1 MAKKQFYKRQRN
13 PIILLVC
20 EGKNKT
26 ERKYFSHYQVRESHY
41 RLAIKDSEA
50 TDVMGMARH
59 AANIYKE
66 YQMDPAIG
74 DLAFCL
80 IDLDLRRD
88 KYDAYLK
95 AKQKYPQVRFI
106 VSNPCFEIW
115 LLYYFTEN
123 PKTESSSQA
132 VKEQMKRYVPAYNEA
147 MDVYD
152 QCDLEDKYA
161 VAINRSEKKN
171 AFYEEDKILVER
183 NPYTEVQD
191 LILILKQHYQD
202 KQLIYFFST
211 LRLFKF

>member
-1 MAKKQFYKRQRN
+1 MAKRQSYKRQRS
-13 PIILLVC
+13 PILLLVC

-59 AANIYKE
+59 AANLYKE
-66 YQMDPAIG
+66 YQMNPAIG

-80 IDLDLRRD
+80 IDLDLRHD
-88 KYDAYLK
+88 KYNAYLK

-115 LLYYFTEN
+115 LLYYFTEK

-132 VKEQMKRYVPAYNEA
+132 VKEQMKKYVPGYNEA

-152 QCDLEDKYA
+152 QCDLADKYA

-171 AFYEEDKILVER
+171 ELYSEESALVER
-183 NPYTEVQD
+183 NPYTNVQD
-191 LILILKQHYQD
+191 LVMLLLDI
-202 KQLIYFFST
+202 
-211 LRLFKF
+211 

>member
-1 MAKKQFYKRQRN
+1 MARKQSYKRQRS
-13 PIILLVC
+13 PILLLVC
-20 EGKNKT
+20 EGRNKT
-26 ERKYFSHYQVRESHY
+26 ERKYFSHYKVRELPY
-41 RLAIKDSEA
+41 RLEIRDSEA
-50 TDVMGMARH
+50 TDVMGMARR
-59 AANIYKE
+59 AANLYKE
-66 YQMDPAIG
+66 YQMDPEIG

-95 AKQKYPQVRFI
+95 AQQKYPQIRFI

-132 VKEQMKRYVPAYNEA
+132 VKEQMKKYVSGYNEA
-147 MDVYD
+147 MDVYA
-152 QCDLEDKYA
+152 QCALEDKYA

-171 AFYEEDKILVER
+171 AYYEEDKILVER

-191 LILILKQHYQD
+191 LILILKNY
-202 KQLIYFFST
+202 
-211 LRLFKF
+211 

>member
-1 MAKKQFYKRQRN
+1 MARKQSYKRQRS
-13 PIILLVC
+13 PILLLVC
-20 EGKNKT
+20 EGRNKT
-26 ERKYFSHYQVRESHY
+26 ERKYFSHYKVRELPY
-41 RLAIKDSEA
+41 RLEIRDSEA

-59 AANIYKE
+59 AANLYKE
-66 YQMDPAIG
+66 YQMDPEIG
-74 DLAFCL
+74 DLAFCF
-80 IDLDLRRD
+80 IDLDLRHD

-132 VKEQMKRYVPAYNEA
+132 VKEQMKRYAPAYNEA
-147 MDVYD
+147 MDVYA
-152 QCDLEDKYA
+152 QYNLEDKYA

-191 LILILKQHYQD
+191 LILILKQH
-202 KQLIYFFST
+202 
-211 LRLFKF
+211 

>member
-1 MAKKQFYKRQRN
+1 MARKQSYKRQRS
-13 PIILLVC
+13 PILLLVC
-20 EGKNKT
+20 EGRNKT
-26 ERKYFSHYQVRESHY
+26 ERKYFSHYKVRELPY
-41 RLAIKDSEA
+41 RLEIRDSEA
-50 TDVMGMARH
+50 TDVMGMARR
-59 AANIYKE
+59 AANLYKE
-66 YQMDPAIG
+66 YQMDPEIG
-74 DLAFCL
+74 DLVFCL
-80 IDLDLRRD
+80 IDLDLRHD

-95 AKQKYPQVRFI
+95 AKQKCPQVRFI

-191 LILILKQHYQD
+191 LILILKQH
-202 KQLIYFFST
+202 
-211 LRLFKF
+211 

>member
-1 MAKKQFYKRQRN
+1 MARKQSYKRQRS
-13 PIILLVC
+13 PILLLVC
-20 EGKNKT
+20 EGRNKT
-26 ERKYFSHYQVRESHY
+26 ERKYFSHYKVRELPY
-41 RLAIKDSEA
+41 RLEIRDSEA
-50 TDVMGMARH
+50 TDVMGMARR
-59 AANIYKE
+59 AANLYKE
-66 YQMDPAIG
+66 YQMDPEIG

-88 KYDAYLK
+88 KYDAYLN

-123 PKTESSSQA
+123 PKAESSSQA
-132 VKEQMKRYVPAYNEA
+132 VKEQMKKCVPGYNEA

-191 LILILKQHYQD
+191 LILILKQH
-202 KQLIYFFST
+202 
-211 LRLFKF
+211 

>member
-1 MAKKQFYKRQRN
+1 MARKQSYKRQRS
-13 PIILLVC
+13 PILLLVC
-20 EGKNKT
+20 EGRNKT
-26 ERKYFSHYQVRESHY
+26 ERKYFSHYKVRELPY
-41 RLAIKDSEA
+41 RLEIRDSEA
-50 TDVMGMARH
+50 TDVMGMARR
-59 AANIYKE
+59 AANLYKE
-66 YQMDPAIG
+66 YQMDPEIG
-74 DLAFCL
+74 DLVFCL

-191 LILILKQHYQD
+191 LILILKQH
-202 KQLIYFFST
+202 
-211 LRLFKF
+211 

>member
-1 MAKKQFYKRQRN
+1 MARKQSYKRQRS
-13 PIILLVC
+13 PILLLVC
-20 EGKNKT
+20 EGRNKT
-26 ERKYFSHYQVRESHY
+26 ERKYFSHYKVRELPY
-41 RLAIKDSEA
+41 RLEIRDSEA
-50 TDVMGMARH
+50 TDDMGMARR
-59 AANIYKE
+59 AANLYKE
-66 YQMDPAIG
+66 YQMDPEIG

-115 LLYYFTEN
+115 LLYYFTEH
-123 PKTESSSQA
+123 PKAESSSQA
-132 VKEQMKRYVPAYNEA
+132 VKEQMKKYVLGYNEA
-147 MDVYD
+147 MDIYD

-191 LILILKQHYQD
+191 LILILKQH
-202 KQLIYFFST
+202 
-211 LRLFKF
+211 

>member
-1 MAKKQFYKRQRN
+1 M
-13 PIILLVC
+13 LVC

-26 ERKYFSHYQVRESHY
+26 ERKYFSHYQIRESHY

-123 PKTESSSQA
+123 PKAESSSQA
-132 VKEQMKRYVPAYNEA
+132 VKEQMKKYVPGYNEA

-152 QCDLEDKYA
+152 QCDLADKYA

-171 AFYEEDKILVER
+171 KLYSEESALVKR
-183 NPYTEVQD
+183 NPYTNVQD
-191 LILILKQHYQD
+191 LVMLLLD
-202 KQLIYFFST
+202 V
-211 LRLFKF
+211 

>member
-1 MAKKQFYKRQRN
+1 MARKQSYKRQRS
-13 PIILLVC
+13 PILLLVC
-20 EGKNKT
+20 EGRNKT

-59 AANIYKE
+59 AANLYKE

-123 PKTESSSQA
+123 PKAESSSQA
-132 VKEQMKRYVPAYNEA
+132 VKEQMKKYVPGYNEA

-152 QCDLEDKYA
+152 QCDLADKYA

-171 AFYEEDKILVER
+171 KLYSEESALVKR
-183 NPYTEVQD
+183 NPYTNVQD
-191 LILILKQHYQD
+191 LVMLLLD
-202 KQLIYFFST
+202 V
-211 LRLFKF
+211 

>member
-1 MAKKQFYKRQRN
+1 MARKQSYKRQRS
-13 PIILLVC
+13 PILLLVC
-20 EGKNKT
+20 EGRNKR
-26 ERKYFSHYQVRESHY
+26 ERKYFSHYKVRELPY
-41 RLAIKDSEA
+41 RLEIRDSEA
-50 TDVMGMARH
+50 TDVMGMARR
-59 AANIYKE
+59 AANLYKE
-66 YQMDPAIG
+66 YQMDPEIG

-123 PKTESSSQA
+123 PKAESSSQA
-132 VKEQMKRYVPAYNEA
+132 VKEQMKKCVPGYNEA

-191 LILILKQHYQD
+191 LILILKQH
-202 KQLIYFFST
+202 
-211 LRLFKF
+211 

>member
-1 MAKKQFYKRQRN
+1 MVRKQSYKRQRS
-13 PIILLVC
+13 PILLLVC
-20 EGKNKT
+20 EGRNKT
-26 ERKYFSHYQVRESHY
+26 ERKYFSHYKVRELPY
-41 RLAIKDSEA
+41 RLEIRDSEA
-50 TDVMGMARH
+50 TDVMGMARR
-59 AANIYKE
+59 AANLYKE

-115 LLYYFTEN
+115 LLFYFTEN
-123 PKTESSSQA
+123 PKAESSSQA
-132 VKEQMKRYVPAYNEA
+132 VKEQMKKCVPGYNEA

-191 LILILKQHYQD
+191 LILILKQH
-202 KQLIYFFST
+202 
-211 LRLFKF
+211 

>member
-1 MAKKQFYKRQRN
+1 MAKKQSYKRQRS
-13 PIILLVC
+13 PILLLVC

-26 ERKYFSHYQVRESHY
+26 ERKYFSHYKVRELPY
-41 RLAIKDSEA
+41 RLEIMNSEA
-50 TDVMGMARH
+50 TDVLGMARR
-59 AANIYKE
+59 AANLYKK

-95 AKQKYPQVRFI
+95 AQQKYPQIRFI

-132 VKEQMKRYVPAYNEA
+132 VKEQMKKYVPGYNEA
-147 MDVYD
+147 MDVYA
-152 QCDLEDKYA
+152 QCDLGDKYA

-171 AFYEEDKILVER
+171 AFYEEDKILAER

-191 LILILKQHYQD
+191 LIVTLKNY
-202 KQLIYFFST
+202 
-211 LRLFKF
+211 

>member
-1 MAKKQFYKRQRN
+1 MSRKQSYKRQRS
-13 PIILLVC
+13 PILLLVC
-20 EGKNKT
+20 EGRNKT
-26 ERKYFSHYQVRESHY
+26 ERKYFSHYKVRELPY
-41 RLAIKDSEA
+41 RLEIRDSEA
-50 TDVMGMARH
+50 TDVMGMARR
-59 AANIYKE
+59 AANLYKE
-66 YQMDPAIG
+66 YQMDPEIG

-123 PKTESSSQA
+123 PKAESSSQA
-132 VKEQMKRYVPAYNEA
+132 VKEQMKKCVPGYNEA

-191 LILILKQHYQD
+191 LILILKQH
-202 KQLIYFFST
+202 
-211 LRLFKF
+211 

>member
-1 MAKKQFYKRQRN
+1 MARKQSYKRQRS
-13 PIILLVC
+13 PILLLVC
-20 EGKNKT
+20 EGRNKT
-26 ERKYFSHYQVRESHY
+26 ERKYFSHYKVRELPY
-41 RLAIKDSEA
+41 RLEIRDSEA
-50 TDVMGMARH
+50 TDVMGMARR
-59 AANIYKE
+59 AASLYKE
-66 YQMDPAIG
+66 YQMDPEIG

-123 PKTESSSQA
+123 PKAESSSQA
-132 VKEQMKRYVPAYNEA
+132 VKEQMKKCVPGYNEA

-191 LILILKQHYQD
+191 LILILKQH
-202 KQLIYFFST
+202 
-211 LRLFKF
+211 

>member
-1 MAKKQFYKRQRN
+1 MVKKQSYKRQRN
-13 PIILLVC
+13 PYLLLVC
-20 EGKNKT
+20 EGRNKT
-26 ERKYFSHYQVRESHY
+26 ERKYFFHYKVRELPY
-41 RLAIKDSEA
+41 QLKIRDSEA
-50 TDVMGMARH
+50 TDVIGMARR
-59 AANIYKE
+59 AANLYKE
-66 YQMDPAIG
+66 YQMDPANG

-80 IDLDLRRD
+80 IDLDLCRD

-95 AKQKYPQVRFI
+95 AQQKYPQIRFI

-115 LLYYFTEN
+115 LLYHFTEN
-123 PKTESSSQA
+123 PKAESSSQA
-132 VKEQMKRYVPAYNEA
+132 VKEQIKKYVPGYNEA

-191 LILILKQHYQD
+191 LILILKNY
-202 KQLIYFFST
+202 
-211 LRLFKF
+211 